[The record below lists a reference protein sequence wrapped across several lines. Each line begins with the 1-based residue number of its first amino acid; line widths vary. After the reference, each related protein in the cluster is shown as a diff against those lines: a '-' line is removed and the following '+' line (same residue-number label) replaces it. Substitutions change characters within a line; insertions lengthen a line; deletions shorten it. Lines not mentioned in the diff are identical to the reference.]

1 MTKLVYNLK
10 VKLLV
15 LFIFDDSII
24 FMVKRKKT
32 IIYVLMIFIIAFR
45 IGYSSYTFN
54 FKYKE

>member
-54 FKYKE
+54 FK